1 MNQISTVLL
10 CAMICTFGAAASFDI
25 SSVSTCTNQSA
36 TGACMRWEQNG
47 TVYENTGGSC
57 FPANT

>member
-1 MNQISTVLL
+1 MNLVSTAFLFAII
-10 CAMICTFGAAASFDI
+10 CAFGAAASFDI

-47 TVYENTGGSC
+47 TVN
-57 FPANT
+57 